1 MSDLEN
7 LAGITPGNI
16 ENLAK
21 LNITTIYDLL
31 FHLPIRYNDRS
42 TITRIADI
50 SVNRDLQIIGH
61 VYNARVIYGRRR
73 MMTATLADASGEITL
88 RFFHFS
94 HKQLK
99 NLADGRRLLCFG
111 EPRRVGRRI
120 EMAHPQYQLLS
131 EHQSLDLPDCLEPV
145 YATTK
150 GLPQPRMQALIDTAL
165 DWAGQKKTEFEDVL
179 AAMPGRCSQSSSIL
193 LLLHQVHKPP
203 ASTDK
208 NALLERRHPA
218 RQRLAFDELLA
229 HHLSI
234 MKIRMRSNQ
243 RKSHP
248 LISSGKLLKPFM
260 RNLPFTLTRAQTK
273 VLRDIKKDLS
283 IDHPMM
289 RLVQGDV
296 GSGKT
301 IVALIA
307 CLIAVENQHQAA
319 IMAPTELLAEQH
331 FRYFSRQ
338 LLPLGIQ
345 VAWLS
350 SGLSAGKKNR
360 MLELIASGTA
370 AVVVGTHALFQDGVA
385 FNSLAIS
392 ITDEQHRFGVEQ
404 RLQLSQ
410 KGCAHTVYPHQLTMT
425 ATPIPRTLAMSM
437 YAHLDYSLI
446 DELPPGRKAIKT
458 VAIAESRRDDII
470 ERIRQVC
477 RQGAQ
482 AYWVCSLIEE
492 SDLLQSRAATDT
504 CEYLKTQLPKL
515 TVGLLHGR
523 LKSAD
528 KDTVMQDFI
537 HKKINVLVATTVI
550 EVGVDVAN
558 ATLMIIENAE
568 RFGLAQLH
576 QLRGRVGRGTQQSSC
591 VLLYKNPLG
600 KTARK
605 RLQALRETG
614 DGFALARIDLELRG
628 AGEVLGKK
636 QSGDMQMRIANVS
649 RDMDLLPEVQTAAR
663 WLLKNR
669 PQSVAVIL
677 RRWLGRAVEYA
688 NA

>member
-7 LAGITPGNI
+7 LAGITPRSI

-131 EHQSLDLPDCLEPV
+131 EHQPLDLPDCLEPV

-150 GLPQPRMQALIDTAL
+150 GLSQQRLQALIDTAL

-218 RQRLAFDELLA
+218 QQRLAFDELLA

-234 MKIRMRSNQ
+234 MKIRTRSNQ

-248 LISSGKLLKPFM
+248 LISSGKLLKPFI
-260 RNLPFTLTRAQTK
+260 RNLPFELTRAQTK

-350 SGLSAGKKNR
+350 SGLSAGKKTR

-591 VLLYKNPLG
+591 VLLYKNPLS

-649 RDMDLLPEVQTAAR
+649 RDMDLLPEVQKAAR